1 MKLFKTLLFLALFSI
16 SFTSCND
23 LEDDNETQRSLITDS
38 IKATGV
44 EMDIPCGSE
53 VEVPDGSKDATGEEM
68 EIPDGT
74 KD

>member
-44 EMDIPCGSE
+44 EMDIPGGSE
-53 VEVPDGSKDATGEEM
+53 VEVPDGSKDASGDETDL
-68 EIPDGT
+68 PDGS

>member
-16 SFTSCND
+16 SFISCND

-44 EMDIPCGSE
+44 EMDIPGGSE

>member
-16 SFTSCND
+16 SFISCND

-44 EMDIPCGSE
+44 EMDIPVGSE